1 MHLDRGFTDL
11 DEHTAPEPARPIV
24 VATRAK
30 FGFVPSALA
39 RMVASPLLTRAFQNA
54 IAAFD
59 KSSLTPTERETAI
72 LAMARVVG
80 CEVCIALHA
89 KMLAAV
95 GGAVLAERVRSG
107 GSTNDARLDA
117 LVRFVGSAIDTRGDV
132 DAATWQAFLDAG
144 FSREQALET
153 VLGIGAYTM
162 SMVANRLTAAKVDV

>member
-1 MHLDRGFTDL
+1 MHLDRGFADL
-11 DEHTAPEPARPIV
+11 DENTAPEPARPIV

-54 IAAFD
+54 ISAFD

-80 CEVCIALHA
+80 CEVCVALHA
-89 KMLAAV
+89 KMLV
-95 GGAVLAERVRSG
+95 GVAGRELTERVRAG
-107 GSTNDARLDA
+107 DATGDGRLDA
-117 LVRFVGSAIDTRGDV
+117 LVRFVESAVATRGDV
-132 DAATWQAFLDAG
+132 DASTWRTFLDAG
-144 FSREQALET
+144 FTREQALEI

-162 SMVANRLTAAKVDV
+162 SMYANRLTAAKVDV

>member
-1 MHLDRGFTDL
+1 MHLDRGFRDL
-11 DEHTAPEPARPIV
+11 DEGSAPEAARAVV

-59 KSSLTPTERETAI
+59 KASLTEAERETAI

-80 CEVCIALHA
+80 CEVCITLHA
-89 KMLAAV
+89 KMLAAA
-95 GGAVLAERVRSG
+95 GSAELADRVRIG
-107 GSTNDARLDA
+107 ATTDDVRLDA
-117 LVRFVGSAIDTRGDV
+117 LVRFVEAAVAMRGDV
-132 DAATWQAFLDAG
+132 DGPTWRSFLEAG
-144 FSREQALET
+144 FTREQALET

-162 SMVANRLTAAKVDV
+162 SMYANRLTAANVDV